1 MNTRQM
7 ILTAL
12 FAGITAVGALIRIPM
27 PPSAITLQFFCCAVA
42 GTVLGRRYGALSQI
56 IYVLLGLLGLPVF
69 AMGGGVSYVLQPT
82 FGFTLGLIAAAWV
95 IGHLTL
101 RRCDM
106 RQTVLACLAG
116 LGAVYA
122 IGLSYMAAVCN
133 LYLGQN
139 WTFSQFLLAGVIPF
153 LPADMV
159 KIALCA
165 MLCPKLRRMFG
176 NIH

>member
-1 MNTRQM
+1 MKTRQM

-12 FAGITAVGALIRIPM
+12 FAGITAAGALIRIPM

-42 GTVLGRRYGALSQI
+42 GAVLGRKYGALSQI

-69 AMGGGVSYVLQPT
+69 ALGGGISYVLQPT

-95 IGHLTL
+95 IGHLTKQ
-101 RRCDM
+101 RCDV
-106 RQTVLACLAG
+106 RQTVLACIAG

-122 IGLSYMAAVCN
+122 IGLPYMAVVCN
-133 LYLGQN
+133 LYLGKN
-139 WTFSQFLLAGVIPF
+139 WGFRQILLAGVIPF
-153 LPADMV
+153 LPADGI
-159 KIALCA
+159 KITLCA
-165 MLCPKLRRMFG
+165 VICPKLRRMFG